1 MSHCF
6 ISGCICHNKL
16 HLYSLFDSHL
26 THWKEFC
33 ICSKELD
40 DKNKHDGQGA
50 PAVWTF
56 YLMSSSVTTKALHR
70 GCAVLSQTPGFFSTA
85 AVSCP
90 VTGAGLVC
98 SALAMAE
105 SSVLSELAGPT
116 PTQRTTRKQ
125 KSSFLKKKKNSF
137 ESYKVVISFGKS
149 HPVSL

>member
-1 MSHCF
+1 M
-6 ISGCICHNKL
+6 
-16 HLYSLFDSHL
+16 
-26 THWKEFC
+26 
-33 ICSKELD
+33 
-40 DKNKHDGQGA
+40 
-50 PAVWTF
+50 
-56 YLMSSSVTTKALHR
+56 
-70 GCAVLSQTPGFFSTA
+70 LSQTPGFFSTA

-125 KSSFLKKKKNSF
+125 KSSLKKKKNSF